1 MQVRSQNGLK
11 RVPWR
16 SDVQAEAC
24 HHKARRHAKTGSL
37 AEEPSHGVVRG
48 GLGGSDTGIPHG
60 CFSFICSGGMAV
72 AASRVVSVAIYK
84 IGDAVRKIT
93 DTSDKATITEWVGP
107 PRRSR
112 RLRKRMNCKWC

>member
-1 MQVRSQNGLK
+1 MTK
-11 RVPWR
+11 
-16 SDVQAEAC
+16 DQAMHDGA
-24 HHKARRHAKTGSL
+24 TPL
-37 AEEPSHGVVRG
+37 Y
-48 GLGGSDTGIPHG
+48 
-60 CFSFICSGGMAV
+60 SGGMAV